1 MRLPESL
8 SRLIYNAIPS
18 HLVGEILTKRWAD
31 NLVPFLLLA
40 AVIAIFGTA
49 INGFFAPA
57 SLLDTTRQLGEF
69 LIVVIGLTIVMLGGG
84 IDLSVGS
91 IYALS
96 VFMSVVGIYLWELPA
111 SLALVLAIATG
122 GLCGAFNGVLIGY
135 LRLRA
140 FLTTLVTLIMG
151 RSLYDILIIAWG
163 RELQMSP
170 VLNDRFDYI
179 GTGSLG
185 GLPVSI
191 LIAGVFALLAH
202 VLLSRSRLGWHISAV
217 GGSRRSAYNA
227 GIPVR
232 RTVFLTY
239 VISGLSAG
247 IAGFLFA
254 ARLSGAGPGTGS
266 GLELAALT
274 AAVVGGNSLGG
285 GRGSIAKGLM
295 GAVAVL
301 TMTNGLIRL
310 GYGTGSN
317 QLVLGFM
324 LAFAVVLDIRWA
336 KNRHKVLAEVYVAP
350 VHHRMS
356 GDESALPNGGG
367 AYALNDRLSDASP
380 IALGEVEGPEDVI
393 LDEDGNLYAGT
404 RHGEIVRWFA
414 PDYRRSEVFAH
425 IGGFP
430 LGLAM
435 DHDGAIKTCVGAMGL
450 YSIAKDGEVT
460 RLSTETNRSWASV
473 VDDARL
479 RDPNDCDIGPDGRIW
494 FTDSTTRYD
503 AHDWVLDS
511 IESRPTGRLLVYD
524 PKTGK
529 TKTVRDGLRYANG
542 VCLAHDG
549 RSILIAESWA
559 CSVHRYW
566 IDGPKAGSMEC
577 LIADM
582 PGYPDNINRAS
593 DGCYWMAWLGVRT
606 PTFDLSLRHPG
617 FRKRMTR
624 RLPGDDWLFPNINTG
639 GVIKFDETGR
649 IVGTLGDLTGK
660 SHPMVTSMR
669 EHKGELFVGGILNNR
684 IGRFRIPGADS
695 EWTSWKSYWSGKTPP
710 VAEGDPSQAARRRD
724 SAETAL
730 PEGRA

>member
-8 SRLIYNAIPS
+8 SRLFYNAIPS

-96 VFMSVVGIYLWELPA
+96 VFMSVVGIYLWELPT
-111 SLALVLAIATG
+111 SLAFVLAITTG
-122 GLCGAFNGVLIGY
+122 
-135 LRLRA
+135 RA

-163 RELQMSP
+163 KELQMSP
-170 VLNDRFDYI
+170 VLNDQFDYI
-179 GTGSLG
+179 GIGSLA

-191 LIAGVFALLAH
+191 LIAGAFALLAH

-254 ARLSGAGPGTGS
+254 ARLSGAGPGTGA

-295 GAVAVL
+295 GAIAVL

-356 GDESALPNGGG
+356 GEESALPNGGG
-367 AYALNDRLSDASP
+367 AYALNDRLSEATP

-430 LGLAM
+430 
-435 DHDGAIKTCVGAMGL
+435 
-450 YSIAKDGEVT
+450 
-460 RLSTETNRSWASV
+460 
-473 VDDARL
+473 
-479 RDPNDCDIGPDGRIW
+479 
-494 FTDSTTRYD
+494 
-503 AHDWVLDS
+503 
-511 IESRPTGRLLVYD
+511 
-524 PKTGK
+524 
-529 TKTVRDGLRYANG
+529 
-542 VCLAHDG
+542 
-549 RSILIAESWA
+549 
-559 CSVHRYW
+559 
-566 IDGPKAGSMEC
+566 
-577 LIADM
+577 
-582 PGYPDNINRAS
+582 
-593 DGCYWMAWLGVRT
+593 
-606 PTFDLSLRHPG
+606 
-617 FRKRMTR
+617 
-624 RLPGDDWLFPNINTG
+624 
-639 GVIKFDETGR
+639 
-649 IVGTLGDLTGK
+649 
-660 SHPMVTSMR
+660 
-669 EHKGELFVGGILNNR
+669 
-684 IGRFRIPGADS
+684 
-695 EWTSWKSYWSGKTPP
+695 
-710 VAEGDPSQAARRRD
+710 
-724 SAETAL
+724 
-730 PEGRA
+730 

>member
-31 NLVPFLLLA
+31 NLVPFLLLS

-170 VLNDRFDYI
+170 VLNDQFDYI

-367 AYALNDRLSDASP
+367 AYALNDRLSDAAP

-435 DHDGAIKTCVGAMGL
+435 DRDGAIKTCVGAMGL
-450 YSIAKDGEVT
+450 YSIARDGEVT

-593 DGCYWMAWLGVRT
+593 DGGYWMAWLGVRT

-684 IGRFRIPGADS
+684 IGRFRIPGADP

>member
-8 SRLIYNAIPS
+8 SRLVYNVIPS
-18 HLVGEILTKRWAD
+18 HLLGEILTKRWAD
-31 NLVPFLLLA
+31 NLVPFLLLS

-96 VFMSVVGIYLWELPA
+96 VFMSVVGIYLWELPV
-111 SLALVLAIATG
+111 SLALVLAMVTG

-151 RSLYDILIIAWG
+151 RSLYDILIISWG
-163 RELQMSP
+163 KQLQMSP
-170 VLNDRFDYI
+170 ILNDQFDYI
-179 GTGSLG
+179 GIGSLG

-191 LIAGVFALLAH
+191 LVAGAFALLAH
-202 VLLSRSRLGWHISAV
+202 ILLSRSRLGWHISAV
-217 GGSRRSAYNA
+217 GGSRRSAFNA

-295 GAVAVL
+295 GAIAVL

-367 AYALNDRLSDASP
+367 AYALNDCLSEASP

-414 PDYRRSEVFAH
+414 PDYKRSEVFAH

-435 DHDGAIKTCVGAMGL
+435 DRDGSIKTCVGAMGL

-460 RLSTETNRSWASV
+460 QLSTETRRSWASV

-479 RDPNDCDIGPDGRIW
+479 RDPNDCDIGPDGRVW

-524 PKTGK
+524 PKTGR
-529 TKTVRDGLRYANG
+529 TKTVHDGLRYANG

-566 IDGPKAGSMEC
+566 IEGPKAGTMEC

-593 DGCYWMAWLGVRT
+593 DGTYWMAWLGVRT

-660 SHPMVTSMR
+660 NHPMVTSMR

-684 IGRFRIPGADS
+684 IGRFKIPGADP
-695 EWTSWKSYWSGKTPP
+695 EWTSWKSYWSGSTAS
-710 VAEGDPSQAARRRD
+710 VAEGDPSQAARRRE
-724 SAETAL
+724 SAENTSL
-730 PEGRA
+730 EGSA